1 MKNTIWVLCFIF
13 ICISRESQSQTTQ
26 NAAVSAS
33 VDQTDPAKDFLNPP
47 ESAKPGVM
55 WMWMGSNLSKEGI
68 TKDLEALKEEG
79 FNYTT
84 MFSLSDITTPW
95 SRPIENG
102 PTPEIISWTEPWWK
116 LVRFAAEE
124 SKRLGMH
131 FGMFN
136 GPSYESS
143 GGNWITPELSMQ
155 EICWSKRDKIKGNF
169 HVNMKLKKPEV
180 DPHAKQ
186 SHPVYD
192 PETGVAD
199 FPIIPAR
206 KTYYEDIAVL
216 AIPSKGSVAK
226 DQVIDLS
233 DKMSTDGELDWE
245 VPAGEWTIYRFGHT
259 TRGTLIQP
267 AQWQATGLECD
278 KMSEEAVSF
287 HMDHVIGE
295 IQKHV
300 GDLIGKGFNSIHFDS
315 YEAGTPTWTP
325 KMREEFSQRRGYD
338 LLPYLPTFAGKK
350 IGNDQDSLKFE
361 NDFSATIKDL
371 YRDVYFTT
379 VSKKLKAANLT
390 LTWEPYGGPWR
401 QDDVL
406 PMVPVVMVEFW
417 THEGKYSPYELK
429 PTVAALRKSGQNII
443 QAEGLTGQPQDSQW
457 DETPAWLKPI
467 ADGAFCDGVN
477 RLVLHR
483 FVQQAFDD
491 RYKPGAS
498 MGQWGTHF
506 DRTQTWWKPAKAM
519 VEYWQRC
526 QALLQWGRIAPTVQE
541 DFVASDTSGAIE
553 VKNIHRQSGNTD
565 IYFVANLSRNAGSA
579 ICTFKVSGKQPEIWD
594 PITAAMRDL
603 PEFKEENG
611 STSIAL
617 DFDKA
622 QSFFIV
628 FRNDIKKNEKEG
640 GKNFAAWK
648 EVATL
653 EGPWKVQ
660 FDSQWGGPKK
670 EVDFPTL
677 EDWTTSKINGI
688 KYFSGTAVYKK
699 TFSMKRTALDEKTHF
714 YIDLGEVKHI
724 ARVHLNYHDLGVA
737 WTAPWQV
744 KIPSGVL
751 KAGGNQLTIEV
762 TNVWANRLIGDEQE
776 PPDCEWTPGYYGYGS
791 ALKEFPEWFLK
802 NEPRPSSGRYC
813 FTTWNYFTKD
823 SPLIPSGLL
832 GPIRITREIK

>member
-1 MKNTIWVLCFIF
+1 MKNIIWVLCFIF
-13 ICISRESQSQTTQ
+13 ICVSRDAQSQISK
-26 NAAVSAS
+26 NAAVGAS
-33 VDQTDPAKDFLNPP
+33 VAQTDPEKDFLNPP

-55 WMWMGSNLSKEGI
+55 WMWMGSNLSESGI
-68 TKDLEALKEEG
+68 TKDLKALKEQG

-95 SRPIENG
+95 SRPIGNS
-102 PTPEIISWTEPWWK
+102 PTPEVIAWTEPWWK
-116 LVRFAAEE
+116 LVRHASEE

-155 EICWSKRDKIKGNF
+155 EICWSKRDKIKGGF
-169 HVNMKLKKPEV
+169 HVNMKLAKPEV

-192 PETGVAD
+192 PETGVAG

-206 KTYYEDIAVL
+206 KTYYKDIAVL
-216 AIPSKGSVAK
+216 AIPSKGPVAK
-226 DQVIDLS
+226 NQVIDLS
-233 DKMSTDGELDWE
+233 DKMSIDGELDWE

-267 AQWQATGLECD
+267 AQSEALGLECD
-278 KMSEEAVSF
+278 KMSEKAVSF

-300 GDLIGKGFNSIHFDS
+300 GDLIGKGFNSVHFDS
-315 YEAGTPTWTP
+315 YEAGTPNWTP

-338 LLPYLPTFAGKK
+338 LLPYLPTFAGQK
-350 IGNDQDSLKFE
+350 IGSDQDSLKFE
-361 NDFSATIKDL
+361 NDFDATIKDL
-371 YRDVYFTT
+371 YRDVYFTV

-406 PMVPVVMVEFW
+406 PMIPIVMVEFW
-417 THEGKYSPYELK
+417 THDGKYSPYKLK

-467 ADGAFCDGVN
+467 ADAAFCDGVN

-491 RYKPGAS
+491 RYQPGAS

-519 VEYWQRC
+519 SEYWQRC
-526 QALLQWGRIAPTVQE
+526 QALLQWGRIAPTVKK
-541 DFVASDTSGAIE
+541 DFVASDTSGAVE
-553 VKNIHRQSGNTD
+553 VKNIHRQSGDTD
-565 IYFVANLSRNAGSA
+565 IYFVANISRNAGSA
-579 ICTFKVSGKQPEIWD
+579 TCTFKVSGKQPEIWD

-611 STSIAL
+611 STSMKL
-617 DFDKA
+617 DFDNA

-628 FRNDIKKNEKEG
+628 FRNDITKNERGG
-640 GKNFAAWK
+640 GKNFASWK
-648 EVATL
+648 DVATL
-653 EGPWKVQ
+653 KGSWKVQ
-660 FDSQWGGPKK
+660 FDSQWGGPEK
-670 EVDFPTL
+670 EVDFPSL
-677 EDWTTSKINGI
+677 KDWTTSKINGI
-688 KYFSGTAVYKK
+688 KYFSGTAFYKK
-699 TFSMKRTALDEKTHF
+699 RFSMKGTALNEKTPF

-724 ARVHLNYHDLGVA
+724 ARVYLNDNDLGIV
-737 WTAPWQV
+737 WTAPWHIL
-744 KIPSGVL
+744 IPTGVL

-813 FTTWNYFTKD
+813 FSTWNYFTKD
-823 SPLIPSGLL
+823 SPLIPSGLM
-832 GPIRITREIK
+832 GPVRITGEIN

>member
-1 MKNTIWVLCFIF
+1 MRNTLWILCFI
-13 ICISRESQSQTTQ
+13 IIYVSNEAQSQTTRRP
-26 NAAVSAS
+26 NSKFS
-33 VDQTDPAKDFLNPP
+33 VYKSDPAKDFLNPP

-55 WMWMGSNLSKEGI
+55 WMWMGSNLSKKGI

-95 SRPIENG
+95 SMPIKNDS
-102 PTPEIISWTEPWWK
+102 TPEIIAWTEPWWK

-155 EICWSKRDKIKGNF
+155 EICWSKRDKIKGDF
-169 HVNMKLKKPEV
+169 HVNMKLAKPEV

-186 SHPVYD
+186 SHPVYN

-199 FPIIPAR
+199 FPIIAAR
-206 KTYYEDIAVL
+206 RTYYRDIAVL
-216 AIPSKGSVAK
+216 AVPSKGTVTK
-226 DQVIDLS
+226 NQVIDIS
-233 DKMSTDGELDWE
+233 DKMSADGELNWE
-245 VPAGEWTIYRFGHT
+245 VPAGEWTVYRFGHT

-267 AQWQATGLECD
+267 AQWQATGMECD
-278 KMSEEAVSF
+278 KMSAKAVNF

-300 GDLIGKGFNSIHFDS
+300 GDLIGKGFNSVHFDS

-325 KMREEFSQRRGYD
+325 KMLEEFSKRRGYD
-338 LLPYLPTFAGKK
+338 LLSYLPTFAGRR
-350 IGNDQDSLKFE
+350 IGSVQDSSKVKD
-361 NDFSATIKDL
+361 DFSATIKDL
-371 YRDVYFTT
+371 YRDVYFSII
-379 VSKKLKAANLT
+379 SKKLKAANIT
-390 LTWEPYGGPWR
+390 LTCEPYGGPWR
-401 QDDVL
+401 QEEVL
-406 PMVPVVMVEFW
+406 PMIPLVMVEFW
-417 THEGKYSPYELK
+417 TNGGKYTPYELK

-443 QAEGLTGQPQDSQW
+443 QAEALTGQPQDSQW
-457 DETPAWLKPI
+457 DETPAWMKPI
-467 ADGAFCDGVN
+467 VDAAFCDGVN
-477 RLVLHR
+477 RLIVHR

-491 RYKPGAS
+491 RYLPGAS

-519 VEYWQRC
+519 VKYWQRC
-526 QALLQWGRIAPTVQE
+526 QALLQWGHIAPAVKN
-541 DFVASDTSGAIE
+541 DFVVSDTTSSIE
-553 VKNIHRQSGNTD
+553 LKNIHRQDGNTD
-565 IYFVANLSRNAGSA
+565 IYFVANLSQNAGSA
-579 ICTFKVSGKQPEIWD
+579 FCKFKVAGKQPEIWD
-594 PITAAMRDL
+594 PLTETMRNL
-603 PEFKEENG
+603 PDFREENG
-611 STSIAL
+611 STSIKL
-617 DFDKA
+617 DFEKA

-628 FRNDIKKNEKEG
+628 FRNNITKKYG
-640 GKNFAAWK
+640 DGRKNFASLK
-648 EVATL
+648 DIATL
-653 EGPWKVQ
+653 KGSWKVQ
-660 FDSQWGGPKK
+660 FDSKWGGPEK
-670 EVDFPTL
+670 EVDFHYL
-677 EDWTTSKINGI
+677 KDWTTSKLNGI

-699 TFSMKRTALDEKTHF
+699 TFSIKETVINGKTSY

-724 ARVHLNYHDLGVA
+724 ARVNLNGSDLGVV
-737 WTAPWQV
+737 WTAPWHA

-751 KAGGNQLTIEV
+751 KAGGNQLTVEV

-776 PPDCEWTPGYYGYGS
+776 PADCIWTPGYYGYGS

-832 GPIRITREIK
+832 GPVRIMSEIK